1 MNFKIKAKGHKNV
14 LSKHKSTF
22 EITKDEDLSLSG
34 DCIIGLGI
42 DKCMLDFPEDFK
54 KKLASDDTKVTLKL
68 KSPNASDIIVGYG
81 HHDLTLDHPTD
92 IICKKSDFNR
102 NRRLS
107 FKAFH
112 ARRAFKKPAKN
123 GGTNRQGAQAAFGHF
138 PSQRRAEIYRGPQK
152 EGIPQQSCARL

>member
-92 IICKKSDFNR
+92 IVCRKSDFICSRTLMIKSDKAAIDLNR
-102 NRRLS
+102 DMINDL
-107 FKAFH
+107 A
-112 ARRAFKKPAKN
+112 N
-123 GGTNRQGAQAAFGHF
+123 GE
-138 PSQRRAEIYRGPQK
+138 SLDVEIIL
-152 EGIPQQSCARL
+152 E